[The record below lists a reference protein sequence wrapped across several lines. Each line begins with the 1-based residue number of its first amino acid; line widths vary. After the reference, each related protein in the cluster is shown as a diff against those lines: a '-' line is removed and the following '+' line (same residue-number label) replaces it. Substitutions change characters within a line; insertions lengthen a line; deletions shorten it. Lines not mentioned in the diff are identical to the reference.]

1 MILDELKDLANK
13 LPLQPGVYIM
23 KDQAGTVIYVGKAKK
38 LRNRVSQYFHDTA
51 SHSHKTRLMVSKV
64 DNFDV
69 IIAASEFE
77 ALILECSLIK
87 RYQPKYNILLKD
99 DKGYP
104 YIRLDMKNRYPQ
116 LTMVSKVS
124 DDGADYFGP
133 FGSRGVTQDLLDTIR
148 LTLKLPGCNKKFPRD
163 IGKGRVCL
171 NYHMDQCSGWCQLNC
186 SEADYR
192 LLMDQVRQLLSGN
205 YKQLAQYL
213 RAQMLEASDALN
225 FELAA
230 TLRDRLKAFETLG
243 KKQLVTAGAVA
254 DTDVIGFAQTEA
266 KSCFTVMHISGG
278 NLLDKDFEILN
289 YTDDPQSVVSSL
301 LKQYYINKEYAPRR
315 VLLPFTVEDAQLFGR
330 MLEEK
335 YGRKTTFFAPQRGDN
350 VKLVQLAVK
359 NALEEAQ
366 RITTREEKATGT
378 LTQLGQMLNIEPPS
392 RIESFDISNIV
403 GTDIVASMVVFQD
416 GKPKKSDYKRFKIE
430 GLTNQD
436 DYASMHQ
443 VITRRFAHYLN
454 GDDGFEQAPDLLLID
469 GGVEHAKIACRALES
484 LCLDFPVFGMVKDDK
499 HRTRALVTAD
509 GEQIGIESRQ
519 AVFAFIGSI
528 QEETHRFAITFHRKL
543 RSKRLQYSELDKI
556 AGIGAVRKQQ
566 LLKHFKSLAA
576 IGNASLEELEYILPK
591 DAAQSVFQYFREKRK
606 G

>member
-1 MILDELKDLANK
+1 M
-13 LPLQPGVYIM
+13 
-23 KDQAGTVIYVGKAKK
+23 
-38 LRNRVSQYFHDTA
+38 
-51 SHSHKTRLMVSKV
+51 
-64 DNFDV
+64 
-69 IIAASEFE
+69 
-77 ALILECSLIK
+77 
-87 RYQPKYNILLKD
+87 PKYNILLKD

-104 YIRLDMKNRYPQ
+104 YIRLDMRSAYPA
-116 LTMVSKVS
+116 LSMVSRVS

-163 IGKGRVCL
+163 TGKGRVCL
-171 NYHMDQCSGWCQLNC
+171 NYHMNQCSGWCQPNR
-186 SEADYR
+186 SEAEYR

-205 YKQLAQYL
+205 YKQLAQHL
-213 RAQMLEASDALN
+213 RIQMLDASDALN

-230 TLRDRLKAFETLG
+230 TLRDRLNAFETLG
-243 KKQLVTAGAVA
+243 KKQLVTAGAAA

-266 KSCFTVMHISGG
+266 KSCFTVMHFSGG

-289 YTDDPQSVVSSL
+289 NTDDPQSVVSSL

-315 VLLPFTVEDAQLFGR
+315 VLLPFAVDDAQLFSR

-335 YGRKTTFFAPQRGDN
+335 YGRKTMFFVPQRGDN

-366 RITTREEKATGT
+366 RITTKEEKAAGI
-378 LTQLGQMLNIEPPS
+378 LTQLGQMLNVKSLS
-392 RIESFDISNIV
+392 RIESFDISNIA

-430 GLTNQD
+430 GLNNQD
-436 DYASMHQ
+436 DYASMQQ
-443 VITRRFAHYLN
+443 VIMRRFAHYLN
-454 GDDGFEQAPDLLLID
+454 GDAGFDQAPDLLLID
-469 GGVEHAKIACRALES
+469 GGVEHAKVACAALES
-484 LCLDFPVFGMVKDDK
+484 LRLDFPAFGMVKDDK
-499 HRTRALVTAD
+499 HRTRALVTAE

-519 AVFAFIGSI
+519 AIFAFIGAI

-566 LLKHFKSLAA
+566 LLKHFKSLTA
-576 IGNASLEELEYILPK
+576 IGNASLEELEHILPK
-591 DAAQSVFQYFREKRK
+591 DAAHSVFQYYSEKRK